1 MSAATFTTSVED
13 RYFEDYVAG
22 AVHEF
27 DGITVEE
34 AEVIAFGQRF
44 DPQPFHTNPEA
55 AKSSAFRRVDCQR
68 LAYSEPY
75 DAAFCSPLPLARGK
89 SGLTRR

>member
-1 MSAATFTTSVED
+1 MSNGTFTTPVED

-27 DGITVEE
+27 DGIVVEE
-34 AEVIAFGQRF
+34 AEVIAFR
-44 DPQPFHTNPEA
+44 A
-55 AKSSAFRRVDCQR
+55 ALRPAALSYRSGSREGVRVWRVDCQR

-75 DAAFCSPLPLARGK
+75 DAALC
-89 SGLTRR
+89 